1 MPIGIPSLGVPE
13 LVLILLILLIIF
25 GPSKIPEIARNLG
38 LAVKELR
45 NSISGEGEAASTQQ
59 SKKSS
64 GSEKEKES

>member
-1 MPIGIPSLGVPE
+1 MVVGLPSLGIPE

-45 NSISGEGEAASTQQ
+45 NSISGV
-59 SKKSS
+59 
-64 GSEKEKES
+64 ESNENKQDSNNQHKNT

>member
-1 MPIGIPSLGVPE
+1 MVVGLPSLGIPE

-45 NSISGEGEAASTQQ
+45 NSISGEE
-59 SKKSS
+59 S
-64 GSEKEKES
+64 GSGGRESQGKKDKEVK

>member
-45 NSISGEGEAASTQQ
+45 NSISGESEASSTQQ
-59 SKKSS
+59 AKKNA
-64 GSEKEKES
+64 GGEKEEKG